1 MAERRRIPAVLD
13 DDHAAFI
20 QGGVSVVAAT
30 RNSDLVP
37 DAVRGCGCRVSRDRR
52 SVTVLIESLR
62 IGSVIADIEAN
73 GMIAVVF
80 SQPSTHRTIQ
90 LKGTDAR
97 VVSVSPRD
105 RTLAQRHLAAW
116 IDELTAIGYRPE
128 FARAV
133 HGDVPDAMV
142 ALVFTPTAA
151 FQQTPGPGAG
161 DRLRS

>member
-1 MAERRRIPAVLD
+1 
-13 DDHAAFI
+13 
-20 QGGVSVVAAT
+20 
-30 RNSDLVP
+30 
-37 DAVRGCGCRVSRDRR
+37 
-52 SVTVLIESLR
+52 
-62 IGSVIADIEAN
+62 VIADIEAN

-97 VVSVSPRD
+97 VARVSPRD
-105 RTLAQRHLAAW
+105 RDLVERHRAAW
-116 IDELTAIGYRPE
+116 VDELTAIGYRPE

-133 HGDVPDAMV
+133 HGDTPDAMV

-161 DRLRS
+161 DKLRS

>member
-1 MAERRRIPAVLD
+1 MAERRRDPAILD
-13 DDHAAFI
+13 EDHAAFI
-20 QGGVSVVAAT
+20 QGGVSVVVAT
-30 RNSDLVP
+30 RNADLVP

-52 SVTVLIESLR
+52 SVTVLVEPGR
-62 IGSVIADIEAN
+62 AGSVIGDIEAN

-97 VVSVSPRD
+97 VTRVLPRD
-105 RTLAQRHLAAW
+105 RGLVERHLAAW
-116 IDELTAIGYRPE
+116 VDELTAIGYRRE

-133 HGDVPDAMV
+133 HGEVPDAMV

-161 DRLRS
+161 ERLQS

>member
-1 MAERRRIPAVLD
+1 MAERRRTFPVLD
-13 DDHAAFI
+13 EDHAAFI
-20 QGGVSVVAAT
+20 QGGVSVVVAT
-30 RNSDLVP
+30 RNAALVP

-52 SVTVLIESLR
+52 SVTVLVESLR
-62 IGSVIADIEAN
+62 IGSVVADIEAN
-73 GMIAVVF
+73 GLIAVVF

-97 VVSVSPRD
+97 VARVSPRD
-105 RTLAQRHLAAW
+105 RDLVAQHLTAW
-116 IDELTAIGYRPE
+116 VDELTAIGYRPE
-128 FARAV
+128 FAHAV
-133 HGDVPDAMV
+133 HGGAPDAMI